1 MPSSCAPPCRSVTW
15 RGRSCAS
22 ASPTSSGAARG
33 LLQTEEIKDILSY
46 FRLAVNNKDFT
57 AFVRAAG
64 VPKRGVGDVAMER
77 IRKKADQEEEG
88 DLVAACEGDKKL
100 ELFVYGMKTV
110 IGRLGTPAAA
120 MEEIVTSF
128 NYKDYIN
135 AKYHKEPGKART
147 KCENIDRFLL
157 LINNLVSDG
166 LSAEDLV
173 FQLALERPTDEDEES
188 GVVTISTIHSAKGLE
203 WKRVYLTNVTEGSI
217 PHKFSSGNPQEI
229 SEEQRLLYVGVT
241 RARDILNICVHSL
254 EPRGPNTV
262 SVAPSRFLQQIGIL

>member
-1 MPSSCAPPCRSVTW
+1 MRSAMQVRDLEGALVRFRIPYIV
-15 RGRSCAS
+15 RG
-22 ASPTSSGAARG
+22 GKG

-57 AFVRAAG
+57 AFVRAMVSPSGASGTWPWRGYGRRPRRGGGGPRCGLQGGQEAG
-64 VPKRGVGDVAMER
+64 A
-77 IRKKADQEEEG
+77 
-88 DLVAACEGDKKL
+88 
-100 ELFVYGMKTV
+100 F
-110 IGRLGTPAAA
+110 RLWDEHRHRQAGNALPAA

-173 FQLALERPTDEDEES
+173 FQLALERPTDEDEEG